1 MEMTL
6 LDRAAE
12 VRERNAALKRTCQ
25 ELRQIDAEWTT
36 YAIAAEEAMRIAD
49 DGLRNAWNM
58 LDRLNQLAKEE
69 IGRMATAN
77 AEVSGA
83 GTASAGLPGYT
94 AGDNT
99 E

>member
-6 LDRAAE
+6 LERAAE
-12 VRERNAALKRTCQ
+12 VRERHAALDRTCQ
-25 ELRQIDAEWTT
+25 EIRQLKGEWTT
-36 YAIAAEEAMRIAD
+36 HSIAADEAMKIAD

-77 AEVSGA
+77 SYCASN
-83 GTASAGLPGYT
+83 GT
-94 AGDNT
+94 NNERT
-99 E
+99 EK

>member
-1 MEMTL
+1 MDMTL

>member
-1 MEMTL
+1 MRWGFCKSEAIMEMTL

-12 VRERNAALKRTCQ
+12 VRERSAALKRTCQ
-25 ELRQIDAEWTT
+25 DLRGIDAEWTT

-69 IGRMATAN
+69 IARLATTN
-77 AEVSGA
+77 A
-83 GTASAGLPGYT
+83 T
-94 AGDNT
+94 
-99 E
+99 

>member
-1 MEMTL
+1 MMEMTL

-77 AEVSGA
+77 VA
-83 GTASAGLPGYT
+83 GNRPASAGPVEWRG
-94 AGDNT
+94 
-99 E
+99 

>member
-6 LDRAAE
+6 LERAAE
-12 VRERNAALKRTCQ
+12 VRERRAALERACQ
-25 ELRQIDAEWTT
+25 EIRQLKGEWTT
-36 YAIAAEEAMRIAD
+36 HSIAADEAMKIAD

-77 AEVSGA
+77 AELRGRPLA
-83 GTASAGLPGYT
+83 DGPA
-94 AGDNT
+94 
-99 E
+99 

>member
-77 AEVSGA
+77 VEVSGSR
-83 GTASAGLPGYT
+83 GILRESA
-94 AGDNT
+94 
-99 E
+99 

>member
-1 MEMTL
+1 MMEMTL

-77 AEVSGA
+77 AKVTGSPA
-83 GTASAGLPGYT
+83 LSASPRGLTG
-94 AGDNT
+94 
-99 E
+99 

>member
-1 MEMTL
+1 MMEMTL

-77 AEVSGA
+77 Q
-83 GTASAGLPGYT
+83 TAKRAATRKG
-94 AGDNT
+94 
-99 E
+99 